1 MKRKNGNTILFCIL
15 LLILVSVTLVG
26 CTSTENS
33 VVSLDRELTTEE
45 KIEDFEYMYK
55 TLEENYPFFK
65 VNERV
70 NEVNWLANKD
80 EYEKRIRKTR
90 NDEEFAN
97 ELNMI
102 ICELHNDHTHLIL
115 KDDIDYYYNIY
126 VNDSYGLK
134 KISKPWTKVL
144 NEDKVKARYNFNKKR
159 LKQSNK
165 ENYEETSSSA
175 EFTSD
180 IIVPNEVAYL
190 QIKKIYGS
198 RIEEDEILIRNFL
211 ESVKN
216 YPKLIID
223 IRGSRGGYNL
233 YWVNNIVLPL
243 IKEPLST
250 KYYVFAKN
258 GENSKK
264 FYKARNL
271 NMKSIS
277 ELDEELV
284 SKFPEEVKTDFS
296 YYSVFETQISPN
308 DPVDFNGKIY
318 LLVDRRVYSSSDQ
331 LASFAKE
338 TGFATLV
345 GERTGGD
352 GIGIDPLLFSLP
364 NSGLVV
370 RYSSLLCLNPDYTI
384 NEEVQTTPD
393 IELPPFSPVDYKYDE
408 CIQYVIED
416 EI

>member
-45 KIEDFEYMYK
+45 KVEDFEYMYN

-70 NEVNWLANKD
+70 YKINWLTNKD
-80 EYEKRIRKTR
+80 EYEKRIRHTN

-102 ICELHNDHTHLIL
+102 LCELHNNHTHLIS
-115 KDDIDYYYNIY
+115 KDDFDFYYKSYAYKADRYN
-126 VNDSYGLK
+126 
-134 KISKPWTKVL
+134 KPWGKVL
-144 NEDKVKARYNFNKKR
+144 DNKKVKTRYNFTEKSLEELN
-159 LKQSNK
+159 NG
-165 ENYEETSSSA
+165 NYLQNSRPA
-175 EFTSD
+175 FKSD
-180 IIVPNEVAYL
+180 IIIPNDVAY
-190 QIKKIYGS
+190 IKVKQMDGF
-198 RIEEDEILIRNFL
+198 RLEEDGVEIRKFF
-211 ESVKN
+211 ESIKD
-216 YPKLIID
+216 YPKLIVD
-223 IRGSRGGYNL
+223 IRGNGGGSDY
-233 YWVNNIVLPL
+233 YWVKNIVQPL
-243 IKEPLST
+243 INEPLSVD
-250 KYYVFAKN
+250 YYLFARG
-258 GENSKK
+258 GEDSQK
-264 FYKARNL
+264 FYKARK
-271 NMKSIS
+271 MKLKEIDT
-277 ELDEELV
+277 LDENLKLE
-284 SKFPEEVKTDFS
+284 FPKDISSDFK
-296 YYSVFETQISPN
+296 YYKLSTSQIKPKN
-308 DPVDFNGKIY
+308 PVGFKGKIY
-318 LLVDRRVYSSSDQ
+318 LLVNSLVYSSSETF
-331 LASFAKE
+331 ASFAKGS
-338 TGFATLV
+338 GFATLV
-345 GERTGGD
+345 GGKTGGD
-352 GIGIDPLLFSLP
+352 GMGIDPLLFSLP